1 MSPFEIIPVKIVA
14 SMYWNSGRKP
24 AGQIW
29 NFEKIRKFEIKNLI
43 KLEPIS
49 RFLVKTELKKIKAMQ
64 SAKFIEV
71 KTSPLVTPSPL
82 VLEAK
87 TSPHLS
93 HRLAGGSRVSFGC
106 GDRPECAPS
115 TPRRPRLAGPHWSW
129 AGPPPQQ
136 AALAFWPVSVEG
148 HRPRSAVVSS
158 RIEPAILFNFWN
170 Y

>member
-1 MSPFEIIPVKIVA
+1 
-14 SMYWNSGRKP
+14 
-24 AGQIW
+24 
-29 NFEKIRKFEIKNLI
+29 
-43 KLEPIS
+43 
-49 RFLVKTELKKIKAMQ
+49 MQ

-93 HRLAGGSRVSFGC
+93 HRLAGGSHVSFGC
-106 GDRPECAPS
+106 GDRLERVPS

-136 AALAFWPVSVEG
+136 AALAFWSMSVEG

-158 RIEPAILFNFWN
+158 RIEPVHPFQFLKLLFLSIF
-170 Y
+170 